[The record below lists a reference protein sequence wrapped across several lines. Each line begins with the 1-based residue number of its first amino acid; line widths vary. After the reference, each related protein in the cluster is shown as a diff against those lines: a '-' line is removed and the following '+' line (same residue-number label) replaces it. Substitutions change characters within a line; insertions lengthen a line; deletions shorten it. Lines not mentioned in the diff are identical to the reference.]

1 MVQGTG
7 GHRPQ
12 PALGDGHRRR
22 GVSARAEAPGRP
34 PSPIRLDPA
43 PDSSVALLREGYNFI
58 PTRCRRF
65 GSDLFQTRL
74 MLKRAVCMT
83 GADAARQFYRPDQ
96 FTRRGGMPQST
107 FALIQDNGSV
117 MALDGEAHRW
127 RKAMF
132 LSLVEPAALQRLAIA
147 TAAEWR
153 ARVRLWPGMAE
164 VVMLEE
170 AQLALC
176 AAVCAWA
183 GLSLTGREV
192 RRRMQEFAAMVDG
205 TGSVGPR
212 NWRGH
217 WMRSGTE
224 RWMRNTIRRI
234 RSGEIAAAEGSAA
247 EVVARHRD
255 RAGRLLDVRVAAVE
269 LINVLR
275 ATVANARYVVFGALA
290 LHEHPECREAL
301 RDSDDAAME
310 QFAHEVRR
318 FYPFIPFIGGR
329 VLQPFEWRGHGFAQG
344 DWVLMDLYGTNRD
357 PRAWDAPDAFRPERF
372 RNWDGNPYTFVAQ
385 GAGDFAAG
393 HRCPGEW
400 ITVAQM
406 KAMLAVLAHEVRY
419 AVPPQNLAVDLRRMP
434 ALPESRFI
442 VTQAKC

>member
-1 MVQGTG
+1 MSTQ
-7 GHRPQ
+7 
-12 PALGDGHRRR
+12 
-22 GVSARAEAPGRP
+22 AEAPDRTSG
-34 PSPIRLDPA
+34 PIRRDPA
-43 PDSSVALLREGYNFI
+43 PDSSIALLREGYGFI
-58 PTRCRRF
+58 PTRCRQY
-65 GSDLFQTRL
+65 GSDLFETRL

-83 GADAARQFYRPDQ
+83 GADAAWQFYRPDQ

-132 LSLVEPAALQRLAIA
+132 LSLVEPAALQRLADA

-153 ARVRLWPGMAE
+153 VRVRRWPGMAQ

-183 GLSLTGREV
+183 GLALTSREV
-192 RRRMQEFAAMVDG
+192 RRRMREFAAMVDG

-224 RWMRNTIRRI
+224 RWMRNVIRRI
-234 RSGEIAAAEGSAA
+234 RSGEIAAADGSAA

-255 RAGRLLDVRVAAVE
+255 QAGRPLDVCVAAVE

-275 ATVANARYVVFGALA
+275 ATVANARYIVFGALV
-290 LHEHPECREAL
+290 LHQHPECREAL
-301 RDSDDAAME
+301 REGDEAAVE
-310 QFAHEVRR
+310 RFVHEVRR

-329 VLQPFEWRGHGFAQG
+329 VLQPFEWRGHGFARG
-344 DWVLMDLYGTNRD
+344 DWVLMDLYGTNHD

-372 RNWDGNPYTFVAQ
+372 RDWDENPYTFVA
-385 GAGDFAAG
+385 
-393 HRCPGEW
+393 
-400 ITVAQM
+400 
-406 KAMLAVLAHEVRY
+406 
-419 AVPPQNLAVDLRRMP
+419 
-434 ALPESRFI
+434 
-442 VTQAKC
+442 

>member
-1 MVQGTG
+1 MNAQDRVAQDRVAQDQSTPA
-7 GHRPQ
+7 RP
-12 PALGDGHRRR
+12 G
-22 GVSARAEAPGRP
+22 
-34 PSPIRLDPA
+34 PIPCDPA
-43 PDSSVALLREGYNFI
+43 PDSSIALLREGYGFI
-58 PTRCRRF
+58 PTRCRRY
-65 GSDLFQTRL
+65 GSDLFETRL
-74 MLKRAVCMT
+74 MLQRAVCMT

-117 MALDGEAHRW
+117 MAMDGEAHRW

-132 LSLVEPAALQRLAIA
+132 LSLVQPEALRRLADA

-153 ARVRLWPGMAE
+153 ARIRLWPGMAE
-164 VVMLEE
+164 VTMLEE

-183 GLSLTGREV
+183 GLALDANQV
-192 RRRMQEFAAMVDG
+192 RRRTREFAAMVDG

-224 RWMRNTIRRI
+224 RWMRNLIRRI
-234 RSGEIAAAEGSAA
+234 RSGEVAVAENSAA
-247 EVVARHRD
+247 EVVAQHRD
-255 RAGRLLDVRVAAVE
+255 RAGRPLDVRVAAVE

-290 LHEHPECREAL
+290 LHEHPQCRETL
-301 RDSDDAAME
+301 HGGGDAAME
-310 QFAHEVRR
+310 RFVHEVRR

-344 DWVLMDLYGTNRD
+344 DWVLMDLYGTNHD
-357 PRAWDAPDAFRPERF
+357 PRSWDAPDAFRPERF
-372 RNWDGNPYTFVAQ
+372 HNWDGDPYTLVSH
-385 GAGDFAAG
+385 GAGDHAAG

-400 ITVAQM
+400 ITVEQV
-406 KAMLAVLAHEVRY
+406 KTMLSILVHEVSY
-419 AVPPQNLAVDLRRMP
+419 DVPLQNLAIDLHRMP
-434 ALPESRFI
+434 ALPASRLV
-442 VTQAKC
+442 VTRVQGRPAATPM

>member
-1 MVQGTG
+1 MG
-7 GHRPQ
+7 
-12 PALGDGHRRR
+12 R
-22 GVSARAEAPGRP
+22 GAPDRVTSARPG
-34 PSPIRLDPA
+34 PIPRDPA
-43 PDSSVALLREGYNFI
+43 PDSSIALLREGYGFI
-58 PTRCRRF
+58 PTRCRQY
-65 GSDLFQTRL
+65 GSDLFETRL
-74 MLKRAVCMT
+74 MLRRAVCMT

-132 LSLVEPAALQRLAIA
+132 LSLVQPAALRRLADA
-147 TAAEWR
+147 TTAEWR
-153 ARVRLWPGMAE
+153 ARIRLWPGRAE
-164 VVMLEE
+164 IVMLEE

-183 GLSLTGREV
+183 GLALDANQV
-192 RRRMQEFAAMVDG
+192 RRRMREFAAMVDG

-224 RWMRNTIRRI
+224 RWMRTLIRRI
-234 RSGEIAAAEGSAA
+234 RSGEVAVAENSAA
-247 EVVARHRD
+247 EVVAQHRD
-255 RAGRLLDVRVAAVE
+255 RAGRPLDVRVAAVE

-290 LHEHPECREAL
+290 LHEHPECRGAL
-301 RDSDDAAME
+301 QGGGDAAME
-310 QFAHEVRR
+310 RFVHEVRR
-318 FYPFIPFIGGR
+318 FYPFIPFIGAR

-344 DWVLMDLYGTNRD
+344 DWVLMDLYGTNHD
-357 PRAWDAPDAFRPERF
+357 PRNWDAPDTFRPERF
-372 RNWDGNPYTFVAQ
+372 QDWDGDPYTLVSH
-385 GAGDFAAG
+385 GAGDHAAG

-400 ITVAQM
+400 ITVEQM
-406 KAMLAVLAHEVRY
+406 KAMLSVLVHEVRY
-419 AVPPQNLAVDLRRMP
+419 DVPLQNLVVDLRRMP
-434 ALPESRFI
+434 ALPASRLI
-442 VTQAKC
+442 VTQVQDRPAATPM

>member
-1 MVQGTG
+1 MNAPDRVA
-7 GHRPQ
+7 
-12 PALGDGHRRR
+12 PAW
-22 GVSARAEAPGRP
+22 PG
-34 PSPIRLDPA
+34 PIPRDPA
-43 PDSSVALLREGYNFI
+43 PDSSIALLREGYGFI
-58 PTRCRRF
+58 PTRCRRC
-65 GSDLFQTRL
+65 GSDLFETRL
-74 MLKRAVCMT
+74 MLQRAVCMT

-132 LSLVEPAALQRLAIA
+132 LSLVQPAALRRLADA
-147 TAAEWR
+147 TAAAWR
-153 ARVRLWPGMAE
+153 SRIRLWPGMAE
-164 VVMLEE
+164 VIMLEE

-183 GLSLTGREV
+183 GLALDANQV

-224 RWMRNTIRRI
+224 RWMRNLIRRI
-234 RSGEIAAAEGSAA
+234 RSGEVAVAENSAA
-247 EVVARHRD
+247 QVIAQHRD
-255 RAGRLLDVRVAAVE
+255 RAGWPLDVRVAAVE

-290 LHEHPECREAL
+290 LHEHPDCRDAL
-301 RDSDDAAME
+301 QGGGDAAME
-310 QFAHEVRR
+310 RFVHEVRR

-344 DWVLMDLYGTNRD
+344 DWVLMDLYGTNHD
-357 PRAWDAPDAFRPERF
+357 PRGWDAPDAFRPERF
-372 RNWDGNPYTFVAQ
+372 QNWDGDPYTLVSH
-385 GAGDFAAG
+385 GAGDHAAG

-400 ITVAQM
+400 ITVEQV
-406 KAMLAVLAHEVRY
+406 KTMLSILVHEVCY
-419 AVPPQNLAVDLRRMP
+419 DVPLQNLAIDLRRMP
-434 ALPESRFI
+434 ALPESRLI
-442 VTQAKC
+442 VTRVRDRPAATPM